1 MASWDWG
8 LEKPLDEL
16 LSREGAENSELR
28 ATCARIYTQFLIL
41 SIASVDDYVNEVN
54 FEETLF
60 GRALEATC

>member
-28 ATCARIYTQFLIL
+28 ATCARINTQFLIL